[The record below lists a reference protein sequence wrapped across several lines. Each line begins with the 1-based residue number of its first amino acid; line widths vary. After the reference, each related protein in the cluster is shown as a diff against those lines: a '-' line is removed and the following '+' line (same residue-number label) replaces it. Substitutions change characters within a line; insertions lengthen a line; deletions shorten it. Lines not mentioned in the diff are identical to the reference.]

1 MFHPRKSAAQS
12 LPVPTGEA
20 LDHHQK
26 LVDLIQNEIV
36 AAGGQITFARFMQL
50 ALYAP
55 ALGYYIAGQQKF
67 GRDGDFITAPEL
79 SPLFSRCLARQC
91 QQILAATP
99 HGRILEFGA
108 GSGIMAATL
117 LAELEQLNALPD
129 HYEILEL
136 SPELQQRQ
144 RATIEQKVPHL
155 TARVTW
161 LSQLPE
167 PGWRGVMLANEVLDA
182 MPVHAVSFDSN
193 GIWERYISVGENGF
207 QWQHGPLSSA
217 ALTAETHRLRA
228 QFGNAWPSPYET
240 EIGLIGQAWV
250 GSLAAVLEQGAILAI
265 DYGFPEHE
273 YYHPDRAQGTVM
285 CHYRHLAHT
294 DPLILAG
301 LQDITAHVDFTLIAN
316 AAVECG
322 LSVSGF
328 TTQAYF
334 LLGCGL
340 ELLLANSHLDG
351 ERAYFSAT
359 TQAKILTM
367 PSEMGELFKVIA
379 LTKNL
384 TTDLCASL
392 TGFAAYDQRRRL

>member
-1 MFHPRKSAAQS
+1 MLHPRKSAAQS
-12 LPVPTGEA
+12 LPVPTGAA
-20 LDHHQK
+20 LVHHQQ
-26 LVDLIQNEIV
+26 LVDFIQTEIG

-91 QQILAATP
+91 QQILAATT

-117 LAELEQLNALPD
+117 LAELEQLDALPD
-129 HYEILEL
+129 RYEILEL

-155 TARVTW
+155 AARVAW

-182 MPVHAVSFDSN
+182 MPVHAVSFDLDGN
-193 GIWERYISVGENGF
+193 WERYVSGGAKGF
-207 QWQHGPLSSA
+207 DWQQGPLSSA
-217 ALTAETHRLRA
+217 ALAGEASRLRT
-228 QFGNAWPSPYET
+228 QLGNAWPNHYET
-240 EIGLIGQAWV
+240 EIGLMGQAWI
-250 GSLAAVLEQGAILAI
+250 GSLAAVLEQGAVLAF

-285 CHYRHLAHT
+285 CHYRHLAHP

-301 LQDITAHVDFTLIAN
+301 VQDITAHVDFTLIAN
-316 AAVECG
+316 AAVDAG

-340 ELLLANSHLDG
+340 EKLLAQSHSDG
-351 ERAYFSAT
+351 ERAYLSAT

-367 PSEMGELFKVIA
+367 PSEMGELIKVIA

-384 TTDLCASL
+384 TNNLAAPL
-392 TGFAAYDQRRRL
+392 IGFAAYDQRRRL